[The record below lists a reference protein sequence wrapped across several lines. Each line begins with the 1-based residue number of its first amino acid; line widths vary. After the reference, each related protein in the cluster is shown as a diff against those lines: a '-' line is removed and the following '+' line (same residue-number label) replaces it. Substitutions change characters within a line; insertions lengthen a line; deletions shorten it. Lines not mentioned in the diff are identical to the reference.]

1 MPPLARWLAPLAAFA
16 AAAALTALAVA
27 VLFGGGDGG
36 PEPPALAPA
45 APPPAATPGAAPAA
59 PDATPATGA
68 APTAPAASPAP
79 STPAAGAAPAGA
91 DASPAASPAAEEA
104 APTLTPDYPDLLVSA
119 VASRNNRLVVIVA
132 NEGSADASGPIAV
145 SVDGG
150 EARRI
155 DAGKALR
162 PGATLERV
170 LDGEYVQR
178 RAPVTVT
185 LVAEGVREENAGNNT
200 FHGVV
205 APDAPNDLEVLGVG
219 IDPDGGHPYVEVRNL
234 SPIPLAGE
242 VTIAVRAAAPDD
254 RLLLRERFALD
265 AGAGAI
271 QRLGLEALAGAE
283 AESLRVILSTDA
295 IGDADSANNTW
306 PAP

>member
-1 MPPLARWLAPLAAFA
+1 MPPLAKWLAPLAAFA
-16 AAAALTALAVA
+16 AAAALTALAAA
-27 VLFGGGDGG
+27 VLIGGGDGG
-36 PEPPALAPA
+36 PEPPAPA
-45 APPPAATPGAAPAA
+45 APPPAATPRAAPAT

-68 APTAPAASPAP
+68 APTPPAASPAP
-79 STPAAGAAPAGA
+79 PTPADGAALSGA
-91 DASPAASPAAEEA
+91 SASPAASPAAEEA

-119 VASRNNRLVVIVA
+119 VASRDNRLVVVVA
-132 NEGSADASGPIAV
+132 NEGSADAAGPIAV

-150 EARRI
+150 EAQRI

-178 RAPVTVT
+178 RASVTVT
-185 LVAEGVREENAGNNT
+185 LVAEGMREENAGNNT

-205 APDAPNDLEVLGVG
+205 APDVPNDLEVLGIG

-271 QRLGLEALAGAE
+271 QRFGLEALGGSE

-306 PAP
+306 PPPP